1 MDRISALNTPTKH
14 VPGGTVKPTILP
26 IQKAELDAVESALEG
41 MRLFDG
47 VTSKDLRPLLLKS
60 FIIRAN
66 SIRLSE
72 YRPHLFKALENI
84 TLPDNPF
91 EIAIPFY
98 LIEGGLQ
105 YWAHS
110 TDYAHHGLF
119 AQVRAPFFTY
129 DTPFD
134 ATGTVDD
141 YEVCT
146 IDGSVGLVFDP
157 IAFDVLCEKYPSM
170 FRSIIKDRN
179 TLNIIWA
186 RWFTIISAPTADL
199 KVARL
204 LKTYATYALAETQK
218 PVVDNLSQERIA
230 ELLYLSRAS
239 VAKAISKMV
248 KAGAIETGYR
258 SIIVNIDMIK
268 RFIADELDKI
278 AMAAE

>member
-1 MDRISALNTPTKH
+1 M
-14 VPGGTVKPTILP
+14 KPTILP
-26 IQKAELDAVESALEG
+26 IHEAELDAVESALEG

-47 VTSKDLRPLLLKS
+47 VSSKDLRKLLLDS

-72 YRPHLFKALENI
+72 YRPQMFKALQHV

-91 EIAIPFY
+91 DIAIPFY

-110 TDYAHHGLF
+110 TDYSYHGLC

-157 IAFDVLCEKYPSM
+157 VAFDKLCEKYPSM

-186 RWFTIISAPTADL
+186 RWFTIISAPSADL

-204 LKTYATYALAETQK
+204 LKTYATYALAETGK
-218 PVVDNLSQERIA
+218 LVVENLSQERMA

-258 SIIVNIDMIK
+258 SIKVDVEK
-268 RFIADELDKI
+268 TKQFIADELDKI
-278 AMAAE
+278 AIGAE